1 MVRVIGRGVKISTL
15 INLEHKLETSDSGEK
30 VRPAAAPLEPHV
42 NIKAQRLSRS
52 DVRNAIYTNRKAN
65 KDLKERWIEI

>member
-15 INLEHKLETSDSGEK
+15 INLEHKLEASDSGEK
-30 VRPAAAPLEPHV
+30 VRPAAALEPHV
-42 NIKAQRLSRS
+42 NIKAQRLSGY
-52 DVRNAIYTNRKAN
+52 DVRNAINTNRKAN

>member
-1 MVRVIGRGVKISTL
+1 MVRAIGRGVKISTL

-30 VRPAAAPLEPHV
+30 VRPAAPLEPHA
-42 NIKAQRLSRS
+42 NIKAQRLSGY
-52 DVRNAIYTNRKAN
+52 DVRNAINTNRKAN

>member
-15 INLEHKLETSDSGEK
+15 INLEHKLEASDSGEK
-30 VRPAAAPLEPHV
+30 VRPAASLEPHA
-42 NIKAQRLSRS
+42 NIKAQRLSGY
-52 DVRNAIYTNRKAN
+52 DVRNAINTNRKAN

>member
-15 INLEHKLETSDSGEK
+15 INLEHKLEASDSGEK
-30 VRPAAAPLEPHV
+30 VRPAAPLEPHE
-42 NIKAQRLSRS
+42 NIKAQRLSGY
-52 DVRNAIYTNRKAN
+52 DVRNAINTNRKAN

>member
-15 INLEHKLETSDSGEK
+15 INLEHKLEASDSGEK
-30 VRPAAAPLEPHV
+30 VRPAAPLEPHA
-42 NIKAQRLSRS
+42 NIKAQRLSGY
-52 DVRNAIYTNRKAN
+52 DVRNAINKNRKAN

>member
-15 INLEHKLETSDSGEK
+15 INLEHKLEASDSGEK
-30 VRPAAAPLEPHV
+30 VRPAAPLEPHA
-42 NIKAQRLSRS
+42 NIKAQRLGGY
-52 DVRNAIYTNRKAN
+52 DVRNAINTNRKAN